1 MLNPTWDLLISR
13 RHWQRQFSYFS
24 IQFFPLHCESIE
36 IMKMSTVKIEKWKHV
51 CASKE
56 KKDKVTHTFP
66 FFLWLIHWHICCS
79 FSISSQILR
88 TTKRLSRLILSILCS
103 YFFFYSAEST
113 LTTSKKS
120 VVFPVVWK
128 ESLCKL
134 SHWIAS

>member
-1 MLNPTWDLLISR
+1 
-13 RHWQRQFSYFS
+13 
-24 IQFFPLHCESIE
+24 
-36 IMKMSTVKIEKWKHV
+36 MSTVKIEKWKHV

-113 LTTSKKS
+113 LTTSKKKRRFS
-120 VVFPVVWK
+120 CCVK
-128 ESLCKL
+128 RESMQIIPLNSFIIYADFFSL
-134 SHWIAS
+134 SRYIFFIVHVNVSKMVNTNGICRKSGR